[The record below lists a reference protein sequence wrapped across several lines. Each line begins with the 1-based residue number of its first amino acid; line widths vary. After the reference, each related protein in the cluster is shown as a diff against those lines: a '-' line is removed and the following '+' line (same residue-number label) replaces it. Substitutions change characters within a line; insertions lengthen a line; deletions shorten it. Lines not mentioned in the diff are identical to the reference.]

1 MGLISQNLH
10 THSHGKQWH
19 RAHTLNLLFVA
30 SRCVRNTSRL
40 CETPRISR
48 RSFVPLLWNLPIRYE
63 ALWSLVSRLR
73 RCYPCPVWYC
83 NGIADQYEFG
93 LYYCADPLGE
103 ILPAGIGTLTM
114 LTGRLHP
121 CVSART
127 HAPPPRVVVDGGSG
141 SAVGGKKPIFTH
153 PIIPPPMCGV
163 CRSYQQT
170 QGDSGGTG
178 GTRSAS
184 RDLFA
189 WLISRSF
196 LQYNSEDGAL
206 LLLPQPPV
214 VRNRQISCPAA
225 RDTRQQCVL
234 PSLSSLTHPSNRAL
248 DAYRSPRRQLL
259 DFVTSVLL
267 YPPGMFVW
275 VWTPF
280 FVSLAVAVASYQF
293 AANGAAFLCVNN
305 SLFVVL

>member
-1 MGLISQNLH
+1 
-10 THSHGKQWH
+10 
-19 RAHTLNLLFVA
+19 
-30 SRCVRNTSRL
+30 
-40 CETPRISR
+40 
-48 RSFVPLLWNLPIRYE
+48 
-63 ALWSLVSRLR
+63 
-73 RCYPCPVWYC
+73 
-83 NGIADQYEFG
+83 
-93 LYYCADPLGE
+93 
-103 ILPAGIGTLTM
+103 M
-114 LTGRLHP
+114 LTGRLYP
-121 CVSART
+121 CVPART
-127 HAPPPRVVVDGGSG
+127 HAPPPRAVVDGGSG
-141 SAVGGKKPIFTH
+141 PAVGGKKPIFTH

-196 LQYNSEDGAL
+196 LQYNSEAVAL
-206 LLLPQPPV
+206 LLLPAKAV
-214 VRNRQISCPAA
+214 VHNRQISCPAA

-234 PSLSSLTHPSNRAL
+234 PSSSSLTHPSNRAVN
-248 DAYRSPRRQLL
+248 AYRSPRRQLL

-280 FVSLAVAVASYQF
+280 FCLARGGGSFLSV
-293 AANGAAFLCVNN
+293 AANDAAFLCVNN